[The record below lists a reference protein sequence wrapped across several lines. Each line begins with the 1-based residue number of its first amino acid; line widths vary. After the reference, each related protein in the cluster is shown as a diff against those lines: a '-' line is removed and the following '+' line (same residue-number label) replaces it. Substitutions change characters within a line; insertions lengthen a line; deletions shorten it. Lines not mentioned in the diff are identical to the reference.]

1 MKSLWDSGRN
11 PYFCRPSPIPTPLTP
26 PDPNAIYVFFNND
39 TQPIPRDETH
49 QNGWDYDPGRNQVN
63 FYGPA
68 CDQLRSG
75 QVDKVDI
82 KMGCAPPD

>member
-1 MKSLWDSGRN
+1 V
-11 PYFCRPSPIPTPLTP
+11 YFDGVP
-26 PDPNAIYVFFNND
+26 V
-39 TQPIPRDETH
+39 PRDRNH
-49 QNGWDYDPGRNQVN
+49 INGWDYDPDRNQVN

-75 QVDKVDI
+75 QVGDVDI